1 MRDITAAAEQVYLE
15 AIRRQEPTQ
24 RLRQALAFS
33 EWARRLALARLAERF
48 PERTQLELPERSRAT
63 ARGRWPEARRADEQQ
78 ALHLGCR
85 T

>member
-33 EWARRLALARLAERF
+33 EWARRLALASLAERF
-48 PERTQLELPERSRAT
+48 PERTQLELVEILLGNALVPVA
-63 ARGRWPEARRADEQQ
+63 ARPPRP
-78 ALHLGCR
+78 
-85 T
+85 